1 MPNKS
6 IVAEKRKYR
15 VKIVN
20 DAKNIAKRYLQEI
33 ELSSV
38 VEFGLPEVDD
48 RYHYWRVPLV
58 SKEKENIGEVVIDAF
73 TSLILNKQSTKKEI
87 LESRLL
93 GRNGKKRKK
102 RW

>member
-15 VKIVN
+15 VKVVN
-20 DAKNIAKRYLQEI
+20 DAKSIAKRYLEDM
-33 ELSSV
+33 ELSKV
-38 VEFGLPEVDD
+38 VNFGLPEVDD

-58 SKEKENIGEVVIDAF
+58 SKEKENIGEIVIDAF
-73 TSLILNKQSTKKEI
+73 SSLILMKKTTKKEI

-93 GRNGKKRKK
+93 GRNKNKTA
-102 RW
+102 